1 MKWLLLL
8 LAGLTVNSAGR
19 LHAQAGKTA
28 GIVSKYSAYLFVYF
42 TGNQK
47 KEEAIRFALSNDGYH
62 FRALN
67 NNEPVIA
74 SEQISSTGG
83 VRDPH
88 ILRGAEGKTFY
99 MVATDMVSA
108 NGWNSNRAMVLLQS
122 KDLIHWT
129 SAIVN
134 IPGRFKQFRNVNRV
148 WAPQTIYDPTTKKYM
163 IYWSMRAGNDPDVIY
178 YAYANK
184 DFTGLE
190 TEPKQLFFNPG
201 GTPCIDGDI
210 VFKNGQYYLFFK
222 TEGNGNGIKIA
233 VSDKLTGGYQL
244 RDAYVQQT
252 KDPVEGAGTFALN
265 DGSGY
270 ILMYDV
276 YTKGRYQFTKTTD
289 LRNFKVVDNAVSM
302 NFHPRHGTVMPV
314 TREEAARLVRQWY
327 TPESVMTSAQSAL
340 IKKNNIV
347 LDTAARKLYLPVL
360 PGTPLRNFDPQ
371 FIKFPG
377 VTIVPARGG
386 FSKGPVSYTVTVNGH
401 NPETFTATVLQ
412 DHNPVLNGYYADPE
426 ILYSKKRIDFIS
438 IPPAM
443 GLTTGRETISKY
455 FHRPILWDGRMK
467 G

>member
-1 MKWLLLL
+1 M
-8 LAGLTVNSAGR
+8 
-19 LHAQAGKTA
+19 
-28 GIVSKYSAYLFVYF
+28 
-42 TGNQK
+42 
-47 KEEAIRFALSNDGYH
+47 
-62 FRALN
+62 
-67 NNEPVIA
+67 
-74 SEQISSTGG
+74 
-83 VRDPH
+83 
-88 ILRGAEGKTFY
+88 
-99 MVATDMVSA
+99 
-108 NGWNSNRAMVLLQS
+108 
-122 KDLIHWT
+122 
-129 SAIVN
+129 
-134 IPGRFKQFRNVNRV
+134 
-148 WAPQTIYDPTTKKYM
+148 
-163 IYWSMRAGNDPDVIY
+163 
-178 YAYANK
+178 
-184 DFTGLE
+184 
-190 TEPKQLFFNPG
+190 
-201 GTPCIDGDI
+201 
-210 VFKNGQYYLFFK
+210 
-222 TEGNGNGIKIA
+222 
-233 VSDKLTGGYQL
+233 